1 MSQLEKTCKLESYLD
16 TALRDQFFCG
26 LKDQRIQQ
34 ELLCIDDLALT
45 KALDKSRSME
55 VVVKATQSIQEL
67 ENSTAKCKPE
77 DAAAH
82 RVFTSKKSSCYR
94 CGRMDHSASTCFLR
108 IKPATPVENWVTY
121 PKCVGASCQQDII
134 REMPITQLEKHI

>member
-1 MSQLEKTCKLESYLD
+1 MDLSYLD
-16 TALRDQFFCG
+16 TVLRDQFVCG

-55 VVVKATQSIQEL
+55 VVLKETQSIQEL

-82 RVFTSKKSSCYR
+82 SVHLQEEQLLQMWGDGPLGIFMLSK
-94 CGRMDHSASTCFLR
+94 R
-108 IKPATPVENWVTY
+108 IKLATPVENWVTY